1 MNASQTISAQHALI
15 VQMQAALESC
25 DAGAVEDGGR
35 QWYDDKLVEAALEA
49 AEAYLRDPEACLRQ
63 DVERFALIG
72 DPGAEC
78 VRNGH
83 GYWELHRDGEL
94 VCPLS
99 PQTRQF
105 IDSAIRAC
113 ISAGAD
119 AQLTTSSINKGMP

>member
-25 DAGAVEDGGR
+25 GAAAVEDGGQ
-35 QWYDDKLVEAALEA
+35 QWYDDKLVDAALEA
-49 AEAYLRDPEACLRQ
+49 AEAYLRDPEARLRQ
-63 DVERFALIG
+63 DEGRFALIG

-83 GYWELHRDGEL
+83 GYWELHRDGKL

-105 IDSAIRAC
+105 VESALAARSRA
-113 ISAGAD
+113 
-119 AQLTTSSINKGMP
+119 